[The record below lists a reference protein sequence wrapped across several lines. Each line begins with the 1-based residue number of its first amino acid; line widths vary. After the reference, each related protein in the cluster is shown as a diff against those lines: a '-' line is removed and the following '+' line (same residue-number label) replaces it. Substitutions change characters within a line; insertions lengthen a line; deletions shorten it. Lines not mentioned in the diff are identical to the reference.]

1 VNLKDLDL
9 KLLVVFEAIYST
21 GNISRAAEK
30 LAMSQPAVSNQLA
43 RLRELLD
50 DPLFARG
57 RRGVEPTVKAQAMI
71 GPVREALG
79 LIGRQFGDAAELD
92 LATYRR
98 TFRIS
103 LFELLEPILMPPI
116 INLIAE
122 RAPGISIEGIQ
133 PRPEFAQD
141 ILNGTLDLVC
151 YAYPIN
157 SPEISVIPIMPIDI
171 VVIARR
177 NHPRIGKALEAEAL
191 SSLGFVGLAT
201 DLRQTTMIDR
211 DLLAHGIKRRFVYGV
226 PRLWSI
232 PPLVADSDLVAFM
245 PRPFATYLASKF
257 DLDIYETPVSFPP
270 QHIYMAWPSRW
281 TVTPATNGCAR
292 PCWLR
297 RRSGSALRWA
307 SRSPTSRHSRG
318 PPGRDPR
325 PRSAMTSAR
334 RRSGHRS
341 FIDSAQSTSD
351 NNR

>member
-1 VNLKDLDL
+1 MNLRDLDL

-43 RLRELLD
+43 RLRELVD

-57 RRGVEPTVKAQAMI
+57 RRGVEPTVKAQTMI

-79 LIGRQFGDAAELD
+79 LIGRQFGDSAEID

-133 PRPEFAQD
+133 PRVEFAQD
-141 ILNGTLDLVC
+141 ILNGTLDLIC
-151 YAYPIN
+151 YVYPIT
-157 SPEISVIPIMPIDI
+157 SPEISVLPLAPVDF

-177 NHPRIGKALEAEAL
+177 NHPRIGNALDVEAL
-191 SSLGFVGLAT
+191 SSLGFVGLAP
-201 DLRQTTMIDR
+201 DLRHMTMIDR
-211 DLLAHGIKRRFVYGV
+211 DLLAHGIKRRFIYGV

-232 PPLVADSDLVAFM
+232 PPLVADSDLIAFM
-245 PRPFATYLASKF
+245 ARPFATYVASKF
-257 DLDIYETPVSFPP
+257 DLDIYEVPVSFPV
-270 QHIYMAWPSRW
+270 QQIYMAWHVRMDDDPGHKWLREAILAAARARLGAPPGEAKSN
-281 TVTPATNGCAR
+281 VTPFARPTNGGQKN
-292 PCWLR
+292 L
-297 RRSGSALRWA
+297 
-307 SRSPTSRHSRG
+307 
-318 PPGRDPR
+318 
-325 PRSAMTSAR
+325 
-334 RRSGHRS
+334 
-341 FIDSAQSTSD
+341 
-351 NNR
+351 

>member
-1 VNLKDLDL
+1 VNLRDLDL

-57 RRGVEPTVKAQAMI
+57 RRGVEPTVKAQTMI

-79 LIGRQFGDAAELD
+79 LIGRQFGDAAEID

-103 LFELLEPILMPPI
+103 VPEVLEPILMSPI

-122 RAPGISIEGIQ
+122 CAPGITIEGIQ

-141 ILNGTLDLVC
+141 ILSGTLDLAC
-151 YAYPIN
+151 YGYPIN
-157 SPEISVIPIMPIDI
+157 SPEISVMPVVPVDL

-177 NHPRIGKALEAEAL
+177 NHPRIGKAIDAGAL
-191 SSLGFVGLAT
+191 SSLGFVALAS
-201 DLRQTTMIDR
+201 DLRQMTMIDR
-211 DLLAHGIKRRFVYGV
+211 DLLLHGIKRRVVYGV

-232 PPLVADSDLVAFM
+232 APLVADSDLIAFM
-245 PRPFATYLASKF
+245 PRPFAAYLASKF
-257 DLDIYETPVSFPP
+257 DLDIYEPPVSLPGM
-270 QHIYMAWPSRW
+270 QIYMAWHIKMDGDPGHKWLREAMLASAYERLGALPDEAKSN
-281 TVTPATNGCAR
+281 VTPFAR
-292 PCWLR
+292 P
-297 RRSGSALRWA
+297 AK
-307 SRSPTSRHSRG
+307 PG
-318 PPGRDPR
+318 PKI
-325 PRSAMTSAR
+325 T
-334 RRSGHRS
+334 
-341 FIDSAQSTSD
+341 
-351 NNR
+351 